1 MAGSPSARRAG
12 SHGVAYSLISCLDF
26 DIVEFTHHFAQ
37 SFLVSTIVALERAKW
52 VDKAAMIQFDQVSKR
67 YNGFTA
73 LSNINLVIDDSEFV
87 FLIGTSG
94 AGKTTILKLL
104 IREEFPT
111 FGKIILDDLDLVS
124 LPEKALP
131 QLRRKV
137 ATIFQD
143 FKLLPQKTVFEN
155 VAFPM
160 EILGISDQEISR
172 ATKDM
177 LDIVRLQDKAN
188 HFPDQI
194 SGGETQRA
202 AIARA
207 MIMRPDVLLADE
219 PTGNLD
225 PQSAWE
231 VMQLL
236 RRLNSL
242 GTTVIMATHNQD
254 ISSSM
259 PHRTIEI
266 SEGKVKK
273 DSKTRH
279 TEKKK
284 EKS

>member
-1 MAGSPSARRAG
+1 
-12 SHGVAYSLISCLDF
+12 
-26 DIVEFTHHFAQ
+26 
-37 SFLVSTIVALERAKW
+37 
-52 VDKAAMIQFDQVSKR
+52 MIQFDQVSKR

-73 LSNINLVIDDSEFV
+73 LSNIDLVIDDSEFV
-87 FLIGTSG
+87 FLIGISG
-94 AGKTTILKLL
+94 AGKTTLLKLL
-104 IREEFPT
+104 IREELPT
-111 FGKIILDDLDLVS
+111 YGTIMLDDLDLIRLS
-124 LPEKALP
+124 ENQLP

-177 LDIVRLQDKAN
+177 LEIVRLQDKAN

-236 RRLNSL
+236 RRLNGL
-242 GTTVIMATHNQD
+242 GTTIIMATHNQD

-259 PHRTIEI
+259 SHRTIEI

-273 DSKTRH
+273 DSKMKH